1 MKTAFI
7 FDLDGTLLDSMGIW
21 ETIGADYL
29 TARNITNFP
38 EDLAARLK
46 TMSLMEAAEY
56 FIAQYALP
64 QSPQAVCDDI
74 NAFIADKYVH
84 SIAIKPGVREFLHRH
99 RDKKMCVATATD
111 RHLVEAALHRL
122 ELDGY
127 FSFILTSGEV
137 GNSKQYP
144 DIYLQAAQGLGV
156 PIAQCV
162 VFEDALHAMETAK
175 KAGFY
180 TVAVYEPVFAAE
192 ADAIR
197 QTADQF
203 VTQLGETIL

>member
-1 MKTAFI
+1 MKSAFI

-29 TARNITNFP
+29 TSRNITDFP
-38 EDLAARLK
+38 EDLATRLK

-74 NAFIADKYVH
+74 NDFIADKYVH
-84 SIAIKPGVREFLHRH
+84 SIAVKPGVREFLHRH

-111 RHLVEAALHRL
+111 RHLVEAALRRL
-122 ELDGY
+122 ELEEY

-144 DIYLQAAQGLGV
+144 DIYLQAAHGLGV

-192 ADAIR
+192 ANTMR